1 MEQFIQEKY
10 AQVKDLQKY
19 LVEELQLIEN
29 NKKKQR
35 LDYEK
40 KEKKLEIDGLDDE

>member
-1 MEQFIQEKY
+1 ME
-10 AQVKDLQKY
+10 
-19 LVEELQLIEN
+19 IEN
-29 NKKKQR
+29 KKKKQR